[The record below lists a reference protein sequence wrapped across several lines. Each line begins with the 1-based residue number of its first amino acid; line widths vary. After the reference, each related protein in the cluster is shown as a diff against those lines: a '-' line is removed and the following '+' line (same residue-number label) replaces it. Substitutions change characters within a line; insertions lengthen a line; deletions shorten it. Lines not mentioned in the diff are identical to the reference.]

1 MTKLKIMPDTSKK
14 TELPQCVQTSVSDS
28 AFSSANEYD
37 KINSFFRNEIS
48 IYEQE
53 CLKSNVSVNF
63 CYNSLMYKFQKYAD
77 EKNKIKLIERLDF
90 ADKNKVKVLLNKA
103 SFSSKKEEL
112 ELAIKNFTLIK
123 YDLFEWLD
131 KTKNPYFFILHP
143 FYKFGAGINYRPIPY
158 KKDNMSGI
166 QNTDI
171 ACDYANY
178 VLFG

>member
-1 MTKLKIMPDTSKK
+1 MKNNVKIQDDTQSR
-14 TELPQCVQTSVSDS
+14 QSYVSDS

-37 KINSFFRNEIS
+37 KINSFFRNEI
-48 IYEQE
+48 IKYEKE
-53 CLKSNVSVNF
+53 CLKSGVSINF
-63 CYNSLMYKFQKYAD
+63 IYNSLMYKFQKYAD

-90 ADKNKVKVLLNKA
+90 SDKNRVKVLLNKA

-112 ELAIKNFTLIK
+112 ELAIKNFALIK

-143 FYKFGAGINYRPIPY
+143 FYKFGAGINYRPIHY

-178 VLFG
+178 ILFG

>member
-1 MTKLKIMPDTSKK
+1 MNNKLSQK
-14 TELPQCVQTSVSDS
+14 TQSLQTCVSDS

-37 KINSFFRNEIS
+37 KINSFFSNEIN

-53 CLKSNVSVNF
+53 CLKSNVSVYF

-90 ADKNKVKVLLNKA
+90 TDKNRVKVLLNKA

-112 ELAIKNFTLIK
+112 KLATENFALIK
-123 YDLFEWLD
+123 HDLFEWLD

-143 FYKFGAGINYRPIPY
+143 FFKFGSGINYIPIPY
-158 KKDNMSGI
+158 KKDNMSGV